1 MMMEFTI
8 STSQIMW
15 LCSFITLIWGVWK
28 IAKEFRKPNDE
39 LKAKVEKHDQLLD
52 KDNKRLKEIEQSNKM
67 IMKSLSAIINHEIT
81 GNGVEKM
88 KATRDELQEYL
99 IER

>member
-15 LCSFITLIWGVWK
+15 LCSFITLIWGVWN
-28 IAKEFRKPNDE
+28 IVKEFRKPNDE

-99 IER
+99 IDR

>member
-39 LKAKVEKHDQLLD
+39 LKSKVEKHDQLLD

-88 KATRDELQEYL
+88 KVTRDELQEYL
-99 IER
+99 IDR